1 MVTTGFWLSSLF
13 ICCLYA
19 LQAYVFKGKQQ
30 NSCVFINCS
39 ERDKCK
45 GESTKPQSKRSN
57 FHWPQWQNPGSLQQN
72 WASQDVLKL
81 ISEGFFL
88 HVLKDV
94 TRAPVPSTALT
105 GKVLLIFESEPS
117 TPPAWMSPSNSLCT
131 LQCSLFT
138 VTWDKIHILKLH

>member
-81 ISEGFFL
+81 ISEGFFPARVKRCDTSSCAKHSTDWEGPADLWIRALNTTSLNESFKFPL
-88 HVLKDV
+88 HPSVL
-94 TRAPVPSTALT
+94 PIYSHL
-105 GKVLLIFESEPS
+105 GQ
-117 TPPAWMSPSNSLCT
+117 NS
-131 LQCSLFT
+131 
-138 VTWDKIHILKLH
+138 HP